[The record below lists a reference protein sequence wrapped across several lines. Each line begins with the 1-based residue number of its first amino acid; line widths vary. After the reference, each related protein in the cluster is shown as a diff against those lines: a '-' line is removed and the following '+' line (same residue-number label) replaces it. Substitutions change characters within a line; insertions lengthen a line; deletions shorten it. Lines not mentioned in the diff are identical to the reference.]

1 MNFWNP
7 DLNEKLLQW
16 NGTYNWCASSLNARS
31 IAYTFGH
38 VVWNRT
44 WLKADAFFTHRIIYS
59 KRMEALLHTRWT
71 RFEKWGSETKN
82 EAVIEWEIETEHR
95 QKDRFASKYGINIKY
110 PFGLFRIFWFNEIIM
125 DLHIDKIS
133 KYTRTAR
140 YSNASPFFKWK
151 NTS

>member
-16 NGTYNWCASSLNARS
+16 KVTYNWCASSLNARS

-44 WLKADAFFTHRIIYS
+44 WLKADEFFTHQIIYS
-59 KRMEALLHTRWT
+59 EHMEALLHT
-71 RFEKWGSETKN
+71 KWVSFKERDKERSSEN
-82 EAVIEWEIETEHR
+82 ES
-95 QKDRFASKYGINIKY
+95 SKRNIGRRIDLHLNMVQIHLNNIKY

-125 DLHIDKIS
+125 DFHIDNS
-133 KYTRTAR
+133 TYTRTA
-140 YSNASPFFKWK
+140 SDLNASPFF
-151 NTS
+151 